1 LEKLGALPIDWAD
14 VNWPYV
20 IALVLLVFVCTFFG
34 TALSLKRTFLSCLL
48 TALLFGGAF
57 MFWTYYPHNLP
68 LPTLDKPQTTAP
80 GGTAQRPWSSG
91 DYLRDPARL
100 RDPER

>member
-1 LEKLGALPIDWAD
+1 MKKLAALPIDWAD

-20 IALVLLVFVCTFFG
+20 IALTVLVFVCTFVG

-48 TALLFGGAF
+48 TAALFGGAF

-68 LPTLDKPQTTAP
+68 LPMLDKPQTTAP
-80 GGTAQRPWSSG
+80 SGTAQRPWSSG
-91 DYLRDPARL
+91 DYLRDPTAR
-100 RDPER
+100 